1 VNIPTIPMP
10 TTEQSWWQ
18 SLQTNVEY
26 ILRKLNLNAHDVVHI
41 LSFLC
46 VGFFAGFVLKKYF
59 RYFFVVTLLII
70 FVLLILDRFGV
81 ILINWHNMQ
90 QITGIDPQSTIQESL
105 ERFFNLVR
113 DNLAITL
120 SVLIGLMIGYRI
132 G

>member
-1 VNIPTIPMP
+1 MNIPTLPAP
-10 TTEQSWWQ
+10 TTELSWWQ
-18 SLQTNVEY
+18 ALQVNIEHV
-26 ILRKLNLNAHDVVHI
+26 LRKLNLSAHDVVQI

-70 FVLLILDRFGV
+70 IVLLVLDRFGV

-90 QITGIDPQSTIQESL
+90 QFTGIDPQSTVRESF
-105 ERFFNLVR
+105 ERFFTLVR
-113 DNLAITL
+113 DNLALTL